1 MSYIYVMTKRSLAKT
16 ASPPEVTRVL
26 KGLGEGLKIAR
37 QRRRQSQMDFAER
50 LMISR
55 ATLQRMERGDPTVAL
70 GAWVTAAWLFGRL
83 SDLQVVFN
91 PDHDKT
97 GKRLERQYLPRRG
110 GNPSK
115 RKGKLDGDLDNDF

>member
-1 MSYIYVMTKRSLAKT
+1 MSKHSLAKT
-16 ASPPEVTRVL
+16 AFPPEVTRVL
-26 KGLGEGLKIAR
+26 KELGEGLKVAR
-37 QRRRQSQMDFAER
+37 QRRRQSQMDFSER

-70 GAWVTAAWLFGRL
+70 GAWVTAAWLLGRL

-91 PDHDKT
+91 PDHDDT

-110 GNPSK
+110 GHPSK
-115 RKGKLDGDLDNDF
+115 LKVKLDTDLDNDF